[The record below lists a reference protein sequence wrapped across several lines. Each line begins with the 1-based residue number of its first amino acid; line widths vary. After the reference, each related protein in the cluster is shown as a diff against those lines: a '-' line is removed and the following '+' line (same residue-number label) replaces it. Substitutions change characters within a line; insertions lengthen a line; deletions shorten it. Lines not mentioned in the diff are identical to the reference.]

1 MFNRILIKISLL
13 AFIIPLLLPCAL
25 RARDFR
31 DRLDGTCVARFTA
44 HDSFEIKSGP
54 AKDWG
59 RTYTIRPR
67 GNKKFT
73 LLVSVIKT
81 PGGSGGSAFI
91 REQVEEQGKKVMEG
105 AVEKSLE
112 IKELKADGAAGYYY
126 RLTDRSPRPGEFLYM
141 MQGQVGRAETL
152 VTFTYLF
159 NYDNDAELERVMT
172 TVKSASITCDES
184 GRNGLRRLMIAGA
197 DLKGRSSL
205 GKDLICKSI
214 QVQFYFLRPDAYS
227 QLMPPV
233 LEKEIQSVERDGDRG
248 SIMFFRYGGDIENMK
263 GFFTGL
269 FYGPDGAPSEDHPEE
284 FIISRDLLVIFG
296 FERNSALKKEL
307 KSIVLERIK

>member
-1 MFNRILIKISLL
+1 MFNRIFVKKPLL
-13 AFIIPLLLPCAL
+13 ACIILLLLPGLLA
-25 RARDFR
+25 ARDFR
-31 DRLDGTCVARFTA
+31 DRLDGACVARFTA
-44 HDSFEIKSGP
+44 HDSFEIKSGL
-54 AKDWG
+54 AKDWAG
-59 RTYTIRPR
+59 PTRSVP
-67 GNKKFT
+67 GADKKFT

-81 PGGSGGSAFI
+81 PGGPGGSAFI

-112 IKELKADGAAGYYY
+112 VKELKADGAAGYYY
-126 RLTDRSPRPGEFLYM
+126 RLTDRNPRPGEYLYM

-172 TVKSASITCDES
+172 TVKSASITCDGS
-184 GRNGLRRLMIAGA
+184 GQSGLRRLMIASA
-197 DLKGRSSL
+197 DLKGRGSL
-205 GKDLICKSI
+205 GRDLICKSI

-296 FERNSALKKEL
+296 FERNSALRKEL